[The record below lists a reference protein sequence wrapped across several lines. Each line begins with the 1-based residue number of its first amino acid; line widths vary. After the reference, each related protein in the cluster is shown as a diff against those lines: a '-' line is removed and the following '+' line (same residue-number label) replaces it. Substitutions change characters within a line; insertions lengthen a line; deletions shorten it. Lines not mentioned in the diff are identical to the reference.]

1 VLITVGFGLQRWSSR
16 SSRKLDLQNVQITKL
31 TDIGTAEDV
40 AISDDGRYVIYSW
53 RNGEKEGLWLRQ
65 VATRSDVQILP
76 PASNGF
82 HGITFSPDGNCIY
95 FVRSDENDPCIEYDG
110 RRAS

>member
-40 AISDDGRYVIYSW
+40 AISDDGRYVIYSG

-76 PASNGF
+76 LASNGF
-82 HGITFSPDGNCIY
+82 HGITFSPDGNYIY